1 MTLQYGAK
9 TKLNSTLPISN
20 VLYISL
26 CGWKSTQRGDGGIM
40 AKRLEPIWP
49 TMIMPWAGSAA
60 YSLGIE

>member
-26 CGWKSTQRGDGGIM
+26 CGWKSTQRGMGDHDQAVRADLAHHDHAMGGE
-40 AKRLEPIWP
+40 RCV
-49 TMIMPWAGSAA
+49 
-60 YSLGIE
+60 